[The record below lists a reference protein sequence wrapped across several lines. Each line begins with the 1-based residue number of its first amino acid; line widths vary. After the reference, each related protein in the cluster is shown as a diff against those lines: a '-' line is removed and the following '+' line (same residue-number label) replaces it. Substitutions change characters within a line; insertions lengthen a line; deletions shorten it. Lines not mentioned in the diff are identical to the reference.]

1 MSVPAAMAIA
11 LLIQA
16 QALETVT
23 PPAPKPTPDATA
35 MMTHY
40 TELTSVSVDPRAGH
54 RCDSAAPGDI
64 VVCSARRSD
73 QRLPLPDERG
83 PPVGPSPEPIGTE
96 ANCVAATGRA
106 CQVCPPTG
114 CTGVNLLAVPLK
126 LFRIVRAVV
135 DPEH

>member
-1 MSVPAAMAIA
+1 MSVPAATAIA

-23 PPAPKPTPDATA
+23 PPAPKPTPDAAT
-35 MMTHY
+35 MITHY
-40 TELTSVSVDPRAGH
+40 TELTSVDPRAGH
-54 RCDSAAPGDI
+54 RCDSAVPGDI

-114 CTGVNLLAVPLK
+114 CTGVNLLAVPLSCSGSSG
-126 LFRIVRAVV
+126 R
-135 DPEH
+135 

>member
-35 MMTHY
+35 MVTHY
-40 TELTSVSVDPRAGH
+40 TELTSVDPRAGH